1 MGAGDLATGR
11 VRFGLFMADLK
22 ARQLFRKNSRVKIQ
36 NQVFQVLACLIENA
50 GQVVTREELQ
60 KTIWPGDTFVD
71 FDEGLNASIRKLRA
85 ALGDSADN
93 PRFVETLPRVGYRF
107 IAPVAPVSDEAEEL
121 PAAQTPSGQSA
132 PSSDDAP
139 AAPPR
144 YARPRRILAA
154 IAAVALLGVTLAA
167 YLAWRFRRA
176 PGTTPPEAI
185 NSIAVLPFEDLSGD
199 PSQEYFS
206 DGLTDELITDL
217 AQLTKRRVISRTS
230 VMQYKGTKE
239 TAPEI
244 ARQLNVDALVEGTVE
259 RSGGRVR
266 VRTRLVRARTDRQIW
281 ASSYDSELNDVLT
294 LQGEIAGEIADEIS
308 VALGGQ
314 PRPGARHPFR
324 HAANFAAYDEYLKGL
339 YFWNKRDPDGF
350 RQAIVCFKKA
360 IDDDPNYAA
369 AYAGLADS
377 YAMMSSYLLVPPSEF
392 MPKARAAALK
402 AIEIDDSLAEA
413 HTSLAIVDENYDW
426 DLKLAEK
433 EYRRAIEL
441 NPSYSTAH
449 QWYAECLAF
458 EGRFDEALAE
468 SARALQLD
476 PLSLIVAADNGAALY
491 FARRNQ
497 LAIQRFRTVLDI
509 HPGFPR
515 AQLIIGAYVEE
526 GRFKEALDENKLW
539 QRDDGGQPWTWA
551 WEAYVYARAG
561 ERHEAA
567 RALED
572 LKRRLRRDPAQT
584 APLMAFVYA
593 GMNDREHALFWLNK
607 AYSEHSNTLLS
618 LKVDPA
624 YDFVRDD
631 PRFQDLLRKVGLA
644 P

>member
-1 MGAGDLATGR
+1 MGAGDLATYR
-11 VRFGLFMADLK
+11 VRFGLFLADLK
-22 ARQLFRKNSRVKIQ
+22 ARQLYRKNSRVKIQ
-36 NQVFQVLACLIENA
+36 NQVFQVLACLVENA

-60 KTIWPGDTFVD
+60 RKIWPGDTFVD

-85 ALGDSADN
+85 TLGDSADN

-107 IAPVAPVSDEAEEL
+107 IAPVTPVPEAEEPVTVRL
-121 PAAQTPSGQSA
+121 PPGQGVS
-132 PSSDDAP
+132 SSDDVP

-144 YARPRRILAA
+144 AARPRRFLAG
-154 IAAVALLGVTLAA
+154 IAALALLGFAFGA
-167 YLAWRFRRA
+167 YFAWRSLRA
-176 PGTTPPEAI
+176 REAPPPEAI
-185 NSIAVLPFEDLSGD
+185 NSIAVLPFENLSGD

-244 ARQLNVDALVEGTVE
+244 ARQLDVDALVEGSVE

-281 ASSYDSELNDVLT
+281 ASSYDSELDNVLA
-294 LQGEIAGEIADEIS
+294 LQGEIAAEVSDEIDA
-308 VALGGQ
+308 ALGGQ
-314 PRPGARHPFR
+314 PRPGTHRPFP
-324 HAANFAAYDEYLKGL
+324 HAANFPAYDEYLKGL
-339 YFWNKRDPDGF
+339 YFWNKRDLSGF
-350 RQAIVCFKKA
+350 RQAVVCFKKA
-360 IDDDPNYAA
+360 IDGDPNYAA

-377 YAMMSSYLLVPPSEF
+377 YAMMSSYLLVPPSEY

-402 AIEIDDSLAEA
+402 AIEIDDGLAEA
-413 HTSLAIVDENYDW
+413 HTSLAIVAENYDW
-426 DLKLAEK
+426 DLTRAEK
-433 EYRRAIEL
+433 EYRRAIKL

-458 EGRFDEALAE
+458 EGRFDQALAE

-476 PLSLIVAADNGAALY
+476 PLSPIVAADNGAALY
-491 FARRNQ
+491 FARRNE

-515 AQLIIGAYVEE
+515 AQMIVGAYVEE
-526 GRFKEALDENKLW
+526 GRFKEALDLNHQWE
-539 QRDDGGQPWTWA
+539 REDGTHPWNWT
-551 WEAYVYARAG
+551 WEAYVYGRAG
-561 ERHEAA
+561 DKREAA
-567 RALED
+567 RAIED
-572 LKRRLRRDPAQT
+572 LKLSLRRTPALS
-584 APLMAFVYA
+584 APLLAFAYA
-593 GMNDREHALFWLNK
+593 GMKDRQHTLLWLNRALF
-607 AYSEHSNTLLS
+607 EHSNTLLA

-624 YDFVRDD
+624 YDFLRDD

>member
-1 MGAGDLATGR
+1 MGSGDLATCR
-11 VRFGLFMADLK
+11 VRFGLFTADLK
-22 ARQLFRKNSRVKIQ
+22 ARRLYRKNLQVKIQ

-71 FDEGLNASIRKLRA
+71 SDEGLNASIRKLRA

-107 IAPVAPVSDEAEEL
+107 IAPVAPVAE
-121 PAAQTPSGQSA
+121 
-132 PSSDDAP
+132 P
-139 AAPPR
+139 AAPPMVPTPSPEL
-144 YARPRRILAA
+144 APRAKNPAA
-154 IAAVALLGVTLAA
+154 IPKPGARAKMLPAGIAALALLAVAAGI
-167 YLAWRFRRA
+167 YFIWRSRHLQGGA
-176 PGTTPPEAI
+176 PPETI
-185 NSIAVLPFEDLSGD
+185 NSIAVLPFEDLSGN

-217 AQLTKRRVISRTS
+217 AQITKKRVISRTS
-230 VMQYKGTKE
+230 VMQFKSSKE
-239 TAPEI
+239 TAPQI
-244 ARQLNVDALVEGTVE
+244 ARQLGVDALVEGTVE

-266 VRTRLVRARTDRQIW
+266 IRTRLVRARTDREIW
-281 ASSYDSELNDVLT
+281 GASYDSEINDVLV
-294 LQGEIAGEIADEIS
+294 LQGEVAGEIADEIR

-314 PRPGARHPFR
+314 PSPGAHRPFR

-339 YFWNKRDPDGF
+339 YFWNKRDADGF
-350 RQAIVCFKKA
+350 RQAVVCFTKA
-360 IDDDPNYAA
+360 TEDDPNYAA

-377 YAMMSSYLLVPPSEF
+377 YALMSSYLFVPPAEY

-402 AIEIDDSLAEA
+402 AIEIDDNLAEA
-413 HTSLAIVDENYDW
+413 HTALAIVAENYDW
-426 DLKLAEK
+426 DLVRAEK

-491 FARRNQ
+491 FARRNES
-497 LAIQRFRTVLDI
+497 AIQRFRTVLDI

-515 AQLIIGAYVEE
+515 AQLIVGAYVEA
-526 GRFKEALDENKLW
+526 GRFKEGLDENQVWL
-539 QRDDGGQPWTWA
+539 RDDGDEPWNWA
-551 WEAYVYARAG
+551 WEAYVYGRAG
-561 ERHEAA
+561 NRREAS
-567 RALED
+567 RALD
-572 LKRRLRRDPAQT
+572 HLRRALPRSRAES
-584 APLMAFVYA
+584 APMLAFAYA
-593 GMNDREHALFWLNK
+593 GMHDRERTLAWLNRAFK
-607 AYSEHSNTLLS
+607 EHSNTLLS

-624 YDFVRDD
+624 YDFLRDD
-631 PRFQDLLRKVGLA
+631 PRFQDLERRVGLN